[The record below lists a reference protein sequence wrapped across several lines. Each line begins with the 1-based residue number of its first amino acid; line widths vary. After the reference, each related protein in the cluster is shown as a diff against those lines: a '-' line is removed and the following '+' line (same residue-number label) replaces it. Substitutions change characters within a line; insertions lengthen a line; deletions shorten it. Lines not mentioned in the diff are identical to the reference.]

1 MKKSLRR
8 IALFLLVMAA
18 AMGRNLAYACSVKM
32 SSIPDSVI
40 LLVLGGNLLAWIS
53 LPVALILWRVKKF
66 KARYTVLPSLL
77 ASVVLYAA
85 MLYIHQETIG
95 PALAMAQC
103 AEMQSEGMSW
113 IGSGGIR

>member
-8 IALFLLVMAA
+8 IALSLFVMAA
-18 AMGRNLAYACSVKM
+18 AMGRSPAFACSVKM

-53 LPVALILWRVKKF
+53 LPVALVLWRVKKL

-85 MLYIHQETIG
+85 MVYIHQERMG
-95 PALAMAQC
+95 PAQAMAQC
-103 AEMQSEGMSW
+103 AEMQREGLSW
-113 IGSGGIR
+113 LGTGG

>member
-1 MKKSLRR
+1 
-8 IALFLLVMAA
+8 
-18 AMGRNLAYACSVKM
+18 
-32 SSIPDSVI
+32 
-40 LLVLGGNLLAWIS
+40 
-53 LPVALILWRVKKF
+53 
-66 KARYTVLPSLL
+66 
-77 ASVVLYAA
+77 